1 MLYRLL
7 SIMSI
12 PIMGK
17 NNDLK
22 MSNPICAIAGF
33 GAGVSMGVARAFA
46 KEGYSLALIARNL
59 EKLEANAEELRQLG
73 YTVYTFAA
81 DAGNKDAL
89 IQAFADIRHQL
100 ADPEVLIY
108 NAAVMTMTKPSEL
121 TSEKLTADFN
131 VNVMGALVAAQ
142 QVIPAM
148 KANGQGTIL
157 FTGGGLALY
166 PFSDLVA
173 LAIGK
178 SGLRSL
184 VFCLAQELKDFGI
197 HVGTVTICGTVE
209 VGTHFDPDAIAQ
221 SYITLHKQPLE
232 KFETEIIYQ

>member
-1 MLYRLL
+1 
-7 SIMSI
+7 MSQ
-12 PIMGK
+12 
-17 NNDLK
+17 
-22 MSNPICAIAGF
+22 PICAIAGF

-73 YTVYTFAA
+73 YTVHTFAA
-81 DAGNKDAL
+81 DAGNEDAL
-89 IQAFADIRHQL
+89 VGAFADIRSQL
-100 ADPEVLIY
+100 TDPEVLIY

-121 TSEKLTADFN
+121 ASEKLIADFN
-131 VNVMGALVAAQ
+131 VNVVGGLVAAQ

-148 KANGQGTIL
+148 KAHGKGTIL

-166 PFSDLVA
+166 PFSDLVS

-178 SGLRSL
+178 SGMRSL
-184 VFCLAQELKDFGI
+184 AFCLAQELKDFGI

-209 VGTHFDPDAIAQ
+209 VGTHFDPDAIAE
-221 SYITLHKQPLE
+221 SYVYLHRQPPQT
-232 KFETEIIYQ
+232 FEVEVIYK

>member
-1 MLYRLL
+1 M
-7 SIMSI
+7 
-12 PIMGK
+12 
-17 NNDLK
+17 NQ
-22 MSNPICAIAGF
+22 PICAIAGF

-59 EKLEANAEELRQLG
+59 ERLEENAQELRHEG
-73 YTVYTFAA
+73 YTVHTFAA
-81 DAGNKDAL
+81 DAGNEDAL
-89 IQAFADIRHQL
+89 IQAFAKIRNQL

-121 TSEKLTADFN
+121 ASEKLITDFN
-131 VNVMGALVAAQ
+131 VNIVGALISAQ

-148 KANGQGTIL
+148 KARGRGTIL
-157 FTGGGLALY
+157 LTGGGLALY
-166 PFSDLVA
+166 PFADLVS

-178 SGLRSL
+178 SGMRSL
-184 VFCLAQELKDFGI
+184 AFCLAQELKDFGI

-221 SYITLHKQPLE
+221 SYITLHKQSSE
-232 KFETEIIYQ
+232 KFDTEIIYQ

>member
-1 MLYRLL
+1 
-7 SIMSI
+7 
-12 PIMGK
+12 
-17 NNDLK
+17 
-22 MSNPICAIAGF
+22 MSNPICVIAGF

-46 KEGYSLALIARNL
+46 KQGYSLALIARNL
-59 EKLEANAEELRQLG
+59 EKLEANAQELRQLG
-73 YTVYTFAA
+73 YTVHTFAA
-81 DAGNKDAL
+81 DAGNEDTL
-89 IQAFADIRHQL
+89 IQAFADIRSQL

-108 NAAVMTMTKPSEL
+108 NAAVMAMTKPSEL
-121 TSEKLTADFN
+121 ASEKLIADFN
-131 VNVMGALVAAQ
+131 VNVVGALVAAQ

-148 KANGQGTIL
+148 KAHGKGTIL

-166 PFSDLVA
+166 PFSDLVS

-184 VFCLAQELKDFGI
+184 AFCLAQELKDFGI

-221 SYITLHKQPLE
+221 SYLKLHQQAPE
-232 KFETEIIYQ
+232 AFEIEVIYQ